1 LHLLGLGVRA
11 AAEDLPAID
20 AERTF
25 APQAL
30 LGLIETLNELPAAAA
45 WLGRIGHCG
54 ILAFRPCRTVRI
66 PAVDAVHHAHRYGR
80 LQGR

>member
-1 LHLLGLGVRA
+1 MEVALHLLGLGVRA

-30 LGLIETLNELPAAAA
+30 LGPIETLDQLPAAAA
-45 WLGRIGHCG
+45 TEGAYLSKW
-54 ILAFRPCRTVRI
+54 V
-66 PAVDAVHHAHRYGR
+66 
-80 LQGR
+80 